1 MTAKTYLYM
10 ASSLPMTSILYVVV
24 AVIFLFLIILYVR
37 HRISAFDLT
46 TKMRFFTRMAHE
58 IRTPVSLIKAPLS
71 EIETQENLSEN
82 GKRLLSL
89 ALENA
94 DKLWVLVS
102 QLPDIRKVDT
112 HAGELFLSKQD
123 IYNCR
128 QEETQLPASRK
139 AVLLLV
145 ESHDDMRKYLTESL
159 SSTYHVVSAVD
170 GTKVVALTKE
180 INPDIII
187 ADVLIPGLRGDEIC
201 RLLKSSI
208 ETSHIPFILLSAL
221 SDKEHIIMGL

>member
-1 MTAKTYLYM
+1 M
-10 ASSLPMTSILYVVV
+10 ASSLPMTSILYVII

-37 HRISAFDLT
+37 HRISAFDLK
-46 TKMRFFTRMAHE
+46 TKIRFFTRMAQE

-71 EIETQENLSEN
+71 EMETQENLSEN

-89 ALENA
+89 ALKNA
-94 DKLWVLVS
+94 DKLSALVS
-102 QLPDIRKVDT
+102 QLPDIRKEDAHT
-112 HAGELFLSKQD
+112 GELFLTKQD
-123 IYNCR
+123 IYSCR
-128 QEETQLPASRK
+128 PEKTQSSAPRK

-145 ESHDDMRKYLTESL
+145 ENHDDMRKYLTESL